1 MWKSRGNRFNVVA
14 TVEAGGEEEEEEE
27 GEEAEKD
34 ADMLIQSHPVV
45 MIQRRDLYIK
55 EGADLPLVFLVP
67 RLVTRKLGWPMF
79 PGTDAARS
87 AIFVLVG

>member
-34 ADMLIQSHPVV
+34 ADMLISIASCSNDPETRPLHKG
-45 MIQRRDLYIK
+45 RRWF
-55 EGADLPLVFLVP
+55 A
-67 RLVTRKLGWPMF
+67 TRIP
-79 PGTDAARS
+79 S
-87 AIFVLVG
+87 S